1 MISFEVVSP
10 PKKKTIVVQET
21 NPQLRTT
28 PNGCTTHEALAP
40 IIFVGQLFSLFPIS
54 GYFRTPAT
62 MLKFTFKS
70 IHFAYGYFTVFIMCA
85 IISMFVAY
93 RIQRGTIGLGATATC
108 IYYAVII
115 TAMVEFIILARNW
128 PSIMQ
133 RWTDDEHIFLFY
145 PYETGQCLRLES
157 LVKRV
162 AFTMIFFAFVEDT
175 INFISAY
182 QLNVVHMKY
191 CTHATDF
198 WRNFFR
204 REHAYI
210 LRFIPYHPVLG
221 ASIEIMMRVAK
232 FTWHY
237 IDVFIICVS
246 LALQRRFQQ
255 YNDRIRS
262 FNGNQQP
269 EEVWRALRLD
279 FLQLSELVTYLDTK
293 LSRIIL
299 LSCANDMFFISV
311 QLYNI
316 FE

>member
-1 MISFEVVSP
+1 M
-10 PKKKTIVVQET
+10 
-21 NPQLRTT
+21 
-28 PNGCTTHEALAP
+28 
-40 IIFVGQLFSLFPIS
+40 PIS
-54 GYFRTPAT
+54 GYFRTPISK
-62 MLKFTFKS
+62 LKFTLKS
-70 IHFAYGYFTVFIMCA
+70 VHFAYGCFTVFIMGA
-85 IISMFVAY
+85 IMFMFFAF
-93 RIQRGTIGLGATATC
+93 RIQRGTFGIGATTTC

-115 TAMVEFIILARNW
+115 TAMIEFIILARNW
-128 PSIMQ
+128 PLIMQ
-133 RWTDDEHIFLFY
+133 RWTADEGVFLSN
-145 PYETGQCLRLES
+145 PYETGQYLPLES

-162 AFTMIFFAFVEDT
+162 AFTIIFFAFVEDT

-182 QLNVVHMKY
+182 LLNVVHMKY

-210 LRFIPYHPVLG
+210 VRFIPYHPALG
-221 ASIEIMMRVAK
+221 VAIEVVMRVAK

-246 LALQRRFQQ
+246 LVLQRRFQQ
-255 YNDRIRS
+255 YNDRIRT

-269 EEVWRALRLD
+269 EEVWRTLRLD
-279 FLQLSELVTYLDTK
+279 FLRLSELVTYLDTK

-299 LSCANDMFFISV
+299 LSCASDMFFISV